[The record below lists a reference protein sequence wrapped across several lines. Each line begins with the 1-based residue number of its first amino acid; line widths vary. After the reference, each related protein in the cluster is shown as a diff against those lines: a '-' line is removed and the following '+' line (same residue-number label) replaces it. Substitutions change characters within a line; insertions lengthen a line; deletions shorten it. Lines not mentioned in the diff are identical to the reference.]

1 MTELR
6 VGARVHG
13 TDGELGRVDALVVDP
28 TARAITHLVVGQE
41 MLARRILVPIDQ
53 IGGATPDRVDVGLDR
68 DTFEAGEL
76 FDEPNYNEP
85 GADFQPL
92 GMGYEPGAYFL
103 EPFASPLDGW
113 ALAEHEHI
121 PKGEITLRRGDEVLT
136 GDGHSVGVVD
146 ELLVDPTDGGVT
158 HVVVRQGHLLHHD
171 EDVVVPLGGA
181 RFEEGRVV
189 LGVDAAAVDALEH
202 VPVKRHGH
210 VRGASVDPG
219 A

>member
-1 MTELR
+1 M
-6 VGARVHG
+6 GAHVHG

-41 MLARRILVPIDQ
+41 MLSRRILVPLDRVT
-53 IGGATPDRVDVGLDR
+53 GSSPERVDVGLDR
-68 DTFEAGEL
+68 EGFEAGEP
-76 FDEPNYNEP
+76 FDEPRYNEP
-85 GADFQPL
+85 AADFQPL
-92 GMGYEPGAYFL
+92 GLGYEPGAYFL

-136 GDGHSVGVVD
+136 ADGHSVGVVD
-146 ELLVDPTDGGVT
+146 ELLVDPADGGVT

-181 RFEEGRVV
+181 RFEEGRVL
-189 LGVDAAAVDALEH
+189 LGVDGAAVDALEH
-202 VPVKRHGH
+202 LPVKRHGH
-210 VRGASVDPG
+210 VRSPSVDPG